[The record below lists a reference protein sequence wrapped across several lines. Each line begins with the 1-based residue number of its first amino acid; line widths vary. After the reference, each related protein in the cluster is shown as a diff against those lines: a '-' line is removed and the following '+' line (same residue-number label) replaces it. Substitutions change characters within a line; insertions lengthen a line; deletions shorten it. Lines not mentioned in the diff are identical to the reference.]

1 MVESQKRI
9 IFICEDGVCIEYEYS
24 PSYQISVT
32 IAKLMENKQ
41 SCNIAVP
48 FPSGIFLPALESVV
62 ENFISYDVHT
72 EEQYLAVRW
81 FDVYTLCESA
91 VVNYEPTAND
101 MKKRYL
107 WGVIPQ
113 MEIDFPAIYK
123 ERMGLCLRMYV
134 EEMKS
139 NDTSTWILDID
150 HGLVKTELSSDRMLL
165 LDAVSHIIATCKLY
179 EKSQYVQKT
188 ENRDTNSSY
197 LRWEFGTSV
206 EKYIATNK

>member
-1 MVESQKRI
+1 MQHRGT
-9 IFICEDGVCIEYEYS
+9 IFIWYFH
-24 PSYQISVT
+24 
-32 IAKLMENKQ
+32 N
-41 SCNIAVP
+41 
-48 FPSGIFLPALESVV
+48 ALESVV

-72 EEQYLAVRW
+72 EEQYLAIRW

-91 VVNYEPTAND
+91 VANYEPTAND

-107 WGVIPQ
+107 WGAIPQ
-113 MEIDFPAIYK
+113 MEIDFPVIYK

-150 HGLVKTELSSDRMLL
+150 HDLVKTELSSNRMLL
-165 LDAVSHIIATCKLY
+165 LDAVSHIIATCKIY
-179 EKSQYVQKT
+179 EKSQYMQKT
-188 ENRDTNSSY
+188 EKRDTNSSY

-206 EKYIATNK
+206 EKYIAINK

>member
-9 IFICEDGVCIEYEYS
+9 IFICEDGVYIEYEYS

-41 SCNIAVP
+41 SCNTTIP
-48 FPSGIFLPALESVV
+48 FPSDIFLPALESVV

-72 EEQYLAVRW
+72 EEQYLAIRW
-81 FDVYTLCESA
+81 FDIYVLCESA
-91 VVNYEPTAND
+91 VANYEPTVND

-107 WGVIPQ
+107 WGAIPQ

-123 ERMGLCLRMYV
+123 DRMGLCLRMYV

-139 NDTSTWILDID
+139 DATTTWVLDID
-150 HGLVKTELSSDRMLL
+150 HGLVKTELSSNRMLL
-165 LDAVSHIIATCKLY
+165 LNSVSHIIATCKLY
-179 EKSQYVQKT
+179 EESQYLQKT
-188 ENRDTNSSY
+188 EKRDINSSY
-197 LRWEFGTSV
+197 LRWEFGTSI
-206 EKYIATNK
+206 EKYVANNK